1 MKTMK
6 YLQLKR
12 LFLKLLYFSCRR
24 LIGKKIFVSESKLPR
39 IYINGK
45 LSAFQAEDMSS
56 ILITR
61 IVLFSKIYTGR
72 LMRERKIL
80 FMHS

>member
-1 MKTMK
+1 MKGEVTQWLECWPVTPK
-6 YLQLKR
+6 VAGSTPVFLDH
-12 LFLKLLYFSCRR
+12 LFFIIMR
-24 LIGKKIFVSESKLPR
+24 V
-39 IYINGK
+39 YINGK